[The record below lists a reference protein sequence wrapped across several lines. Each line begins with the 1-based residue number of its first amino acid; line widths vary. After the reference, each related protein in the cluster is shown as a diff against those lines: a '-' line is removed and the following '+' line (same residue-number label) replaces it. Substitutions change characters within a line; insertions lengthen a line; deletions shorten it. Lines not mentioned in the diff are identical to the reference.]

1 LEKIKILV
9 LASTFPRWQN
19 DSTPPFVYELS
30 KQYTNEAEVV
40 VLAPFS
46 KRSQKY
52 EVMDGMKV
60 HRFNYWPFAKKLA
73 DGAILPNLKTNKLF
87 WLQVPFFFLFE
98 FFAVWSMIRK
108 YKPDIIHAHW
118 IIPQGIVAVVLKKL
132 LGWKG
137 KIVCTTHGGDIFG
150 LQFINGIKKWVVSNC
165 SALTVVSEA
174 IKEKI
179 DEFGTNTPVSV
190 ISMGVDTEKFNKSK
204 ADSSLREK
212 YGINAEFLLFVGRLS
227 EKKGVEYLIKS
238 MPEVLSKH
246 PDAKLL
252 IVGNGELETKLKKLV
267 NDELKISNNVIF
279 AGGIPNSELP
289 KYYATADIFI
299 GPSIIAEGGDREG
312 FPVSFMEAMA
322 SGTPLITSDIDIFG
336 ELVHGENAMKAQEKS
351 SESIA
356 YCICSLIEDKGTV
369 NKVVVYNNQLISEKF
384 DLQVVGNQY
393 IDILTLH
400 RAN

>member
-1 LEKIKILV
+1 MKNIKILV
-9 LASTFPRWQN
+9 LASTFPRWGN

-30 KQYTNEAEVV
+30 KQYTKEAEVV

-46 KRSQKY
+46 KGSKKY

-98 FFAVWSMIRK
+98 FLAAWKMMRI
-108 YKPDIIHAHW
+108 YKPTVIHAHW

-132 LGWKG
+132 LGWNG

-150 LQFINGIKKWVVSNC
+150 LQFINNVKKWVVKNC

-174 IKEKI
+174 IKDKI
-179 DEFGTNTPVSV
+179 DSFGLATPVSV
-190 ISMGVDTEKFNKSK
+190 IPMGVDTAKFNKSK

-212 YGINAEFLLFVGRLS
+212 YGIKGEFLLFVGRLS
-227 EKKGVEYLIKS
+227 EKKGVEYLIKA

-267 NDELKISNNVIF
+267 NDKLKISNNVIF

-299 GPSIIAEGGDREG
+299 GPSVIAEGGDREG

-322 SGTPLITSDIDIFG
+322 CETPLIISDIEIFAPLIRNKNG
-336 ELVHGENAMKAQEKS
+336 LKAKEKS
-351 SESIA
+351 TSELA
-356 YCICSLIEDKGTV
+356 ACIIMLIEDNALSDKIIKC
-369 NKVVVYNNQLISEKF
+369 NSQLIQNVFSLDKIGERY
-384 DLQVVGNQY
+384 LSVLY
-393 IDILTLH
+393 S
-400 RAN
+400 